1 MHPISQNFI
10 AALQSPVHTMRVHM
24 HVLDTDFNTIAEFHD
39 VGDHSDEPND
49 TIVDGNVDVD
59 TTRLT
64 RRTFTANLL
73 NDDAVWTPGS
83 DWAGMFYVNRLVRL
97 YRGIDF
103 GGGQVVETEH
113 GAHVS
118 AEELVPIGT
127 FMIDHADVTV
137 ERNMSIVVLSGS
149 DLWKKFG
156 KSGFGHA
163 ATWNTGTA
171 INSVITEIATAV
183 GILNVNLDPL
193 GARATIDKQLQK
205 AFTVAEGDNRGEA
218 LATLCKDYGIDVY
231 FDPLGTLT
239 TQDFYAPGDRAVV
252 YIYDPT
258 DNNNL
263 LTVKASYSD
272 DNLYNSVLVRGTA
285 DKDAIVTARVRDT
298 NLTSVPSV
306 ARLLERLLIYES
318 DNISSASTALQ
329 VANQLFY
336 EHVLINEDIT
346 LETLCNPAFEGNDVI
361 KVVEDEFSQLNSE
374 YRIRA
379 FTVPMSTSRQTI
391 RLLREIK
398 LT

>member
-1 MHPISQNFI
+1 MQPISQNFI
-10 AALQSPVHTMRVHM
+10 SALQSPVHTFRVHM
-24 HVLDTDFNTIAEFHD
+24 QVLDTDFNVIGEFHD
-39 VGDHSDEPND
+39 IGDPHEEPND

-83 DWAGMFYVNRLVRL
+83 DWSGTFYVNRLIRL
-97 YRGIDF
+97 FRGMDY
-103 GGGQVVETEH
+103 GDD
-113 GAHVS
+113 S
-118 AEELVPIGT
+118 ELVPIGT

-137 ERNMSIVVLSGS
+137 ERNMSIIVLSGS

-163 ATWNTGTA
+163 TTWNIGTN
-171 INSVITEIATAV
+171 INSVITEIANAV
-183 GILNVNLDPL
+183 GLLVLNLDQL
-193 GARATIDKQLQK
+193 LSRATIDKQLQR

-218 LATLCKDYGIDVY
+218 LSRLCKDYGIDVY
-231 FDPLGTLT
+231 FDPLGILT

-252 YIYDPT
+252 YTYDPT

-263 LTVKASYSD
+263 LTVKSSYSD

-285 DKDAIVTARVRDT
+285 DKDNIVSVRVRDV
-298 NLTSVPSV
+298 NPTSVTNIN
-306 ARLLERLLIYES
+306 RLGERLLIYES
-318 DNISSASTALQ
+318 DNISSAATALA

-361 KVVEDEFSQLNSE
+361 KVTEADFSKLDSE